1 MTRIGDIYNLP
12 TEEHPDADRKP
23 GRPWL
28 LVHTPAEEA
37 VRWVFAY
44 GTTRN
49 TEVVEG
55 ASALAISWRRLSGQL
70 AESRFFTVRLRSEA
84 PDAVGDRVGHARAR
98 SNDIRASLSA
108 ALGIGTGVGTGGIG
122 SIERGQVVALHSLV
136 RERIGARYAILVT
149 RPAYAALRRHQ
160 LLVPIYDAND
170 VDLQD
175 GEITSTAPWVAALPG
190 APAEVVIA
198 APSLFSECESGRPRS
213 PGGIIGVVRTRLD
226 FVSMAALDDALGG
239 YFGL

>member
-1 MTRIGDIYNLP
+1 MTRTGDIYNLP
-12 TEEHPDADRKP
+12 TEAHPDADRKP

-44 GTTRN
+44 GTTQN
-49 TEVVEG
+49 TEEVEG
-55 ASALAISWRRLSGQL
+55 ARALDIQWRRLSGQV
-70 AESRFFTVRLRSEA
+70 AESRFFTVRLRSET
-84 PDAVGDRVGHARAR
+84 PDAAGDRVGHAWAR
-98 SNDIRASLSA
+98 SDDIRATLSA

-122 SIERGQVVALHSLV
+122 SIERGQVIALHPRV

-149 RPAYAALRRHQ
+149 RPDYATLRRHQ
-160 LLVPIYDAND
+160 LLVPIYDAED

-175 GEITSTAPWVAALPG
+175 GEITSTAAWVAALPG
-190 APAEVVIA
+190 APAEIVLAV
-198 APSLFSECESGRPRS
+198 PSLFSECESGKPRS
-213 PGGIIGVVRTRLD
+213 PGGIAGIVRARLD
-226 FVSMAALDDALGG
+226 LVSIAALDDALCG